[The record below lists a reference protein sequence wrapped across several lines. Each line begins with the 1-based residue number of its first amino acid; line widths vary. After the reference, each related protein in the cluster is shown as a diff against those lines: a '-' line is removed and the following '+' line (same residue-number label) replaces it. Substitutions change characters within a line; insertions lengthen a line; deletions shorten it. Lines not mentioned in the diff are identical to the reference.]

1 MEGRADFFV
10 AELVEEFGEAMLV
23 MECIQQYKNGNER
36 ITKDKLVIIKEGWTI
51 ITIFLIHRIN
61 FLNFLS
67 FTSELYMDFSL
78 TRIISPNQKI
88 SKVKGISDMSVYE
101 PSSTL

>member
-10 AELVEEFGEAMLV
+10 AELVEEFEEAMLV

-51 ITIFLIHRIN
+51 IAIFLIYKIN
-61 FLNFLS
+61 FFL
-67 FTSELYMDFSL
+67 FSPL
-78 TRIISPNQKI
+78 PN
-88 SKVKGISDMSVYE
+88 
-101 PSSTL
+101 